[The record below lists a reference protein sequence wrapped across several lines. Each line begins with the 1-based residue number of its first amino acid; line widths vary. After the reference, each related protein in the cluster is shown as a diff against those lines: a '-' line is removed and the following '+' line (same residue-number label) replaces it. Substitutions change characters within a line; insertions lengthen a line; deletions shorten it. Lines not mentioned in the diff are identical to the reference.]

1 MGHVLSDVD
10 ELHKNA
16 SVSISEAVQDKCFVD
31 LLAKQ
36 KNRKLRELRRNDQN
50 RAKLERIPNHKDGNK
65 MKCSRFHGKYKGI

>member
-36 KNRKLRELRRNDQN
+36 KNRKLRELRRNDQK
-50 RAKLERIPNHKDGNK
+50 RAKLE
-65 MKCSRFHGKYKGI
+65 